1 MTGRKTKKRKVA
13 SKGKK
18 TSVSKLDQAVSQY
31 AERILNGPLLAIDP
45 SSGSEKS
52 QPGYAIYHRAQLV
65 DSGLLNIKW
74 GDAVHNRLYRL
85 AKSLREEF
93 EQPDLLITEH
103 LAPFMGEGKGAFF
116 STRNVISLHQSVG
129 VIVSTWDV
137 PVLAISPRSWQSV
150 APDNYLKSDENDAIM
165 LGWTA
170 LHKSSLL
177 LNQEFL
183 EFDDRLLTKLTT
195 GSWE

>member
-1 MTGRKTKKRKVA
+1 M
-13 SKGKK
+13 
-18 TSVSKLDQAVSQY
+18 
-31 AERILNGPLLAIDP
+31 
-45 SSGSEKS
+45 
-52 QPGYAIYHRAQLV
+52 V

-137 PVLAISPRSWQSV
+137 PVLAISPRSWQAV

-170 LHKSSLL
+170 LHKASLL
-177 LNQEFL
+177 TNQEFL

-195 GSWE
+195 GRWE